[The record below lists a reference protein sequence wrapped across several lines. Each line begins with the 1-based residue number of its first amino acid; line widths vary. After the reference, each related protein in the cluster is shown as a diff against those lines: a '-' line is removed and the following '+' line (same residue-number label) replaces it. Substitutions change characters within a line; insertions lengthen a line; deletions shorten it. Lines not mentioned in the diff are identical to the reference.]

1 MTSTKSHAN
10 YERFGTNYGDSILE
24 TPNVDYHATDC
35 EDTPNE
41 SGVLIHVVDTNKGKH
56 KYEPT

>member
-10 YERFGTNYGDSILE
+10 YERFGTNYGDSILG

-35 EDTPNE
+35 EDAPNE

-56 KYEPT
+56 K